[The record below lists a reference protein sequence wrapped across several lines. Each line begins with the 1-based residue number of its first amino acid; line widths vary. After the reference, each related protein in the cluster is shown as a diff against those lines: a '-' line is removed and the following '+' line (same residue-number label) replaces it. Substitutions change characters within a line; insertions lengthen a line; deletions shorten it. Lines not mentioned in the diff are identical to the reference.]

1 MGVDLGEEEEQSLN
15 DGLNKIIM
23 LEKSFI
29 FNKFNFSQ
37 EFDLDIDG
45 TIEVEK

>member
-1 MGVDLGEEEEQSLN
+1 MDLGKDQEDLIE
-15 DGLNKIIM
+15 DGLNKIVM

-29 FNKFNFSQ
+29 FNNLNFSQ

>member
-1 MGVDLGEEEEQSLN
+1 MGKEQEDLVE
-15 DGLNKIIM
+15 DGLNKIVM

-29 FNKFNFSQ
+29 FNKLNFSQ

-45 TIEVEK
+45 TIEVEN

>member
-1 MGVDLGEEEEQSLN
+1 MGKDQEDLVE
-15 DGLNKIIM
+15 DGLNKIVM

-29 FNKFNFSQ
+29 FNKLNFSQ

-45 TIEVEK
+45 TIEVEN